1 MVNVDVLTRLLRPAA
16 FSGKVERG
24 GRLFSDLEAI
34 DEIDGLSEAIR
45 GDVAILFVVQDQS
58 FSHGLREL

>member
-1 MVNVDVLTRLLRPAA
+1 MLDALTRLLRPAA

-24 GRLFSDLEAI
+24 GSLFSDLDAI
-34 DEIDGLSEAIR
+34 DEVGGFSEASR
-45 GDVAILFVVQDQS
+45 REVAILFVMQDQS